1 MKPTR
6 FMEILFTADLQP
18 EDLEILTPARADEPG
33 QARLQQAYLGPAQPD
48 APNSAPLFSWTGAKI
63 GFVAAAEL
71 IEPPY
76 TCCYWLEAQQSS

>member
-33 QARLQQAYLGPAQPD
+33 RARLQQAYLGPARPD

-63 GFVAAAEL
+63 GYVATAEL
-71 IEPPY
+71 LAAPY
-76 TCCYWLEAQQSS
+76 GSTYWLVESEP